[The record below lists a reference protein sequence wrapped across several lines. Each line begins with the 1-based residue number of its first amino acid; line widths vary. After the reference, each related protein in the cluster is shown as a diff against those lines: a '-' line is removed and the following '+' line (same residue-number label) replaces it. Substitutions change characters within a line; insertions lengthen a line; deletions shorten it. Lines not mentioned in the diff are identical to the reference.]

1 LLERCVERTEVED
14 GVLFASKATGRARPR
29 SISPRSYA
37 AWLPGS
43 RVGRQTSTQSAFTAA
58 AEVRGGVEGHNVTVT
73 LCIMTE
79 QVNSATT
86 VALLPS
92 SPTGRADVHAV

>member
-1 LLERCVERTEVED
+1 MRTGLVCVEGDREGETEEHLSPILRGVAAMVEGWAAVNEHSL
-14 GVLFASKATGRARPR
+14 GVH
-29 SISPRSYA
+29 
-37 AWLPGS
+37 
-43 RVGRQTSTQSAFTAA
+43 AA

-86 VALLPS
+86 VALLPLS
-92 SPTGRADVHAV
+92 ATGRADVHAVASAGVSS